1 MFLLENQRN
10 FLKTV
15 PFPTLSPEELGLLEH
30 TVSLLVRS
38 LLLLESWQLIINKTK
53 KISFQLIQY
62 SQKVTSRLYIIPYI
76 WSSKYETYIVFVVR
90 KSCQNR
96 SMFLI
101 NIHNSSSRQ
110 TVYAF
115 LPIPLRAQ
123 LNTELTKMLK
133 QQ

>member
-90 KSCQNR
+90 KSC
-96 SMFLI
+96 
-101 NIHNSSSRQ
+101 
-110 TVYAF
+110 
-115 LPIPLRAQ
+115 
-123 LNTELTKMLK
+123 
-133 QQ
+133 